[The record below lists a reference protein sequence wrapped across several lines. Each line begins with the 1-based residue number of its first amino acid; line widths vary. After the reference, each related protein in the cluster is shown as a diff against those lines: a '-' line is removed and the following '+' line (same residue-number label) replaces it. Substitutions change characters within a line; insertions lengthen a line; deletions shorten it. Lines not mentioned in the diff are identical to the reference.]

1 MEITIRKMKKL
12 LYLIM
17 LLLIPT
23 GVYAVPEKPE
33 QFDQLEKELSLPCLE
48 FGEESCTARFI
59 AMSACTFVFG
69 INQGKPI
76 GESLDIA
83 DGLFVAIMRGN
94 KIKPISMFNEEGDI
108 KPEIRK
114 EVKDRVRF
122 CKDATEE
129 AIPKIVSEKTGEEA
143 TPEFIA
149 VATRTYGEWWL
160 RTLED
165 IKKEKEA
172 HNKKF
177 K

>member
-76 GESLDIA
+76 GESMDIA

-108 KPEIRK
+108 KPVIRN

-129 AIPKIVSEKTGEEA
+129 AIPKIVLEKTGKEA
-143 TPEFIA
+143 TPEFIE

-160 RTLED
+160 RTLEG
-165 IKKEKEA
+165 IKKGRKG
-172 HNKKF
+172 
-177 K
+177 

>member
-1 MEITIRKMKKL
+1 MKRSL
-12 LYLIM
+12 FT
-17 LLLIPT
+17 LLILCSSLSMNALK
-23 GVYAVPEKPE
+23 AVPEKPE

-76 GESLDIA
+76 GESMDIA

-94 KIKPISMFNEEGDI
+94 KIKPINMFNEEGDI

-160 RTLED
+160 RTLEALRKGRK
-165 IKKEKEA
+165 I
-172 HNKKF
+172 
-177 K
+177 